1 LQPFFDKVQTDK
13 GAKMIKKTKI
23 LATIGPASDSREVIE
38 ELIKAGVDLFRLNF
52 SHGNHDYHYKILK
65 NIREAE
71 KKLNKHVGILQDI
84 CGPKIRVQKLK
95 EDFLLKKG
103 DKILFSRDSIEGK
116 KIDQG
121 KYILSI
127 NQPEVLDL
135 VKEGEYIYLYD
146 GNIKTKV
153 IKIGKEIETVVE
165 NEGKLSSNK
174 GVNFPNTILNLEI
187 ITEKDK
193 KDLEWGAKH
202 GVDFV
207 ALSFVQNEKDVE
219 KGKKLLKKYKSK
231 AQVIAKIEKFDAV
244 MNIDKILKVSDAVMV
259 ARGDLGIEVPYYKVP
274 SIQKRIIRKANA
286 ASKPVITA
294 TQMLLSMAEK
304 EMATRAE
311 ISDVANAVLDGTDAV
326 MLSEESAIGKNPVNV
341 VKVMSNTIIETES
354 VYPYNKFNR
363 YKFLDD
369 TDIISSATAKL
380 AVDLDVEAIISL
392 TSSGKSAK
400 KLARYRINK
409 PIFAVTHDEDIAK
422 SLTLVW
428 GVEPIMSIKERSLN
442 LMLAEMLKRAFK
454 EKTINIDKTY
464 IVTAGFPT
472 GVEGSTNFIR
482 ILKREQMEN
491 YMDLAI

>member
-1 LQPFFDKVQTDK
+1 
-13 GAKMIKKTKI
+13 MKKTKI
-23 LATIGPASDSREVIE
+23 LATVGPSSDKKEVIE
-38 ELIKAGVDLFRLNF
+38 GLIKAGVNVFRLNF
-52 SHGNHDYHYKILK
+52 SHGDHAYHTKTLK
-65 NIREAE
+65 TIREVE
-71 KKLNKHVGILQDI
+71 KKLGKKVGVLQDI
-84 CGPKIRVQKLK
+84 CGPKIRVGKLE
-95 EDFLLKKG
+95 EDFLLKEG
-103 DKILFSRDSIEGK
+103 DTVIFSRKMIVGKKLEEGK
-116 KIDQG
+116 
-121 KYILSI
+121 YTLSI

-135 VKEGEYIYLYD
+135 VKVGEYIYLYD
-146 GNIKTKV
+146 GNISVKV
-153 IKIGKEIETVVE
+153 VKIADTIETVVE
-165 NEGKLSSNK
+165 NGGKLSSNK

-187 ITEKDK
+187 ITPKDK
-193 KDLEWGAKH
+193 KDLEWGAKN

-207 ALSFVQNEKDVE
+207 ALSFVQNENDVL
-219 KGKKLLKKYKSK
+219 KGKRLLKKFGSK

-244 MNIDKILKVSDAVMV
+244 MNIDAILKVSDGVMV

-274 SIQKRIIRKANA
+274 SIQKKIIRKANA

-294 TQMLLSMAEK
+294 TQMLLSMAERH
-304 EMATRAE
+304 MATRAE

-326 MLSEESAIGKNPVNV
+326 MLSEESAIGKDPVNV
-341 VKVMSNTIIETES
+341 VTVMTNTIVETES

-380 AVDLDVEAIISL
+380 AVDLDVEAVIAL

-400 KLARYRINK
+400 KLSRYRIDK
-409 PIFAVTHDEDIAK
+409 PILAVTHDENTAK

-428 GVEPIMSIKERSLN
+428 GVEPVMSIPERSLS
-442 LMLAEMLKRAFK
+442 LMLAEMLKRGFK
-454 EKTINIDKTY
+454 EKIIDLDSTY

-491 YMDLAI
+491 YMDLVM